1 MARFSLFILCVFS
14 SLLASCGGSGSDSDA
29 SMDMSGI
36 DGGEPDA
43 GAVDTMMPPPAR
55 PLFSFE
61 KIVSGT
67 DQSAL
72 IALTQPGETV
82 DLLALTPTEL
92 WHLEIGA
99 GSAEAVLT
107 LTESF
112 SPAAP
117 PPSAARASDGTL
129 HVVWEAIGVRYA
141 TNASGTWTESEIA
154 SSGRGV
160 SLALDASGVPHVAFI
175 SLADQVNVARLEG
188 DTWTT
193 EVVASA
199 PGGVGLPWAAIASE
213 GERLVLAG
221 TTGDGS
227 FWLRVNEGAGWAEQA
242 IDVGDVI
249 FMGHSGEQTLTAGGG
264 GTLLTFQSNGRYAAF
279 RPAGATAFQVA
290 TLGNTYELNLD
301 APVGSA
307 VGADGAFIAGQDFGE
322 RLAVVAPG
330 APYWPLVAA
339 VPWDDCQVNIA
350 LSMDAGDN
358 PIMATWC
365 EGEIAVFRA
374 EGSYPADFE
383 ARCDEAV
390 TALCDRACAC
400 GSPDSECSYFVD
412 TENHAGNR
420 SGCML
425 AARESLCSDSSEP
438 FETLLSCIATFD
450 TPACD
455 PTGYLVSEVCWP
467 LRSL

>member
-1 MARFSLFILCVFS
+1 MVRLLLCILSIV
-14 SLLASCGGSGSDSDA
+14 LVSCGGSGGDSDA
-29 SMDMSGI
+29 TTV

-43 GAVDTMMPPPAR
+43 GTVDMMTPPPGR
-55 PLFSFE
+55 PMFSVE
-61 KIVSGT
+61 KIVPAT

-82 DLLALTPTEL
+82 DLLALTQLEL
-92 WHLEIGA
+92 WHLEIGS

-107 LTESF
+107 LTEPYS
-112 SPAAP
+112 SADP

-129 HVVWEAIGVRYA
+129 HVVWEAGGVQYA
-141 TNASGTWTESEIA
+141 TNSSGTWIESEIA
-154 SSGRGV
+154 SNGRGV

-175 SLADQVNVARLEG
+175 SLADQVNVAHLEG

-193 EVVASA
+193 EMVANA
-199 PGGVGLPWAAIASE
+199 PGGNGLPWTAIASE
-213 GERLVLAG
+213 GDRLVLSG
-221 TTGDGS
+221 TKGDGT
-227 FWLRVNEGAGWAEQA
+227 FWLRVNEGAGWVEQT

-249 FMGHSGEQTLTAGGG
+249 FMEQSGEQTFTAGGA

-290 TLGNTYELNLD
+290 PLGNTYELNLD
-301 APVGSA
+301 APVGTT
-307 VGADGAFIAGQDFGE
+307 VGTDGAFIAGQDFAQ

-339 VPWDDCQVNIA
+339 VPWDDCRVNIA
-350 LSMDAGDN
+350 LSMDAEDN

-365 EGEIAVFRA
+365 EGEITVFRA
-374 EGSYPADFE
+374 EGNYPADFE

-390 TALCDRACAC
+390 TALCDQACAC
-400 GSPDSECSYFVD
+400 GSPDDECSYFVD
-412 TENHAGNR
+412 TSNHAGNR
-420 SGCML
+420 AGCML

-438 FETLLSCIATFD
+438 FETLLSCLATFD
-450 TPACD
+450 TPACG
-455 PTGYLVSEVCWP
+455 PTGYVVSETCWP
-467 LRSL
+467 LSRL